1 MYTQMEKHIKQ
12 EREGIFV
19 IEKLR
24 HSWDMKYFL
33 EAVIKQMVIR

>member
-19 IEKLR
+19 IENYATVGDEVLLK
-24 HSWDMKYFL
+24 
-33 EAVIKQMVIR
+33 AII